1 MLSRLNTPLA
11 QIIILGFVAFCS
23 PGMFNSLSGL
33 GAGGRMGSDVAL
45 VDSAN
50 AALYACFAIVGFF
63 AGSVV
68 NTFGPKYTLM
78 VSTLGYIIYS
88 ASLWVYDVKENS
100 GFVIA
105 AGAILGCCAGVF
117 WTAQGAIMMAYP
129 GEQEKGRF
137 VSIFWTIFNLGGVLG
152 SLIPLGM
159 NLTNG
164 GHGGVSTATYTVFVV
179 IMGVGTVL
187 CVLIAPPSKV
197 VRKDGSTVE
206 VHANLGWKE
215 ELKGVLRV
223 VSEWRILALIPA
235 FLASNWF
242 YAYQFGLNA
251 IYFDIQTRALNGVV
265 YWAAQILASIM
276 LGFLLDYKGLPRRT
290 RGLLGLGVTAA
301 VSMAVWAGGLAFQL
315 TFDRSFSTPI
325 NWNTPGFGGPFFLY
339 LMYGFT
345 DALYQSYLYWLM
357 GAMSNDSNTLARY
370 AGFYKAVQSAGGAIS
385 FGIDAV
391 HTDLVI
397 ELAIC
402 WALVAISL
410 PLIFLVARQV
420 NNTNVEG
427 NVDVVGGEKRDLEK
441 LDSGKGTIMNKDDAS
456 F

>member
-1 MLSRLNTPLA
+1 MISRLNTPLA

-33 GAGGRMGSDVAL
+33 GAGGRMSSDVAL

-63 AGSVV
+63 AGSIV

-78 VSTLGYIIYS
+78 VGTLGYILYS

-105 AGAILGCCAGVF
+105 AGAILGCCAGIL

-129 GEQEKGRF
+129 NEQEKGRF

-159 NLTNG
+159 NLTSGNS
-164 GHGGVSTATYTVFVV
+164 GVSTATYTVFVV
-179 IMGVGTVL
+179 IMAVGTLL
-187 CVLIAPPSKV
+187 CLLIAPPQKV

-206 VHANLGWKE
+206 VHPNLGWKE
-215 ELKGVLRV
+215 ELKGVVRV
-223 VSEWRILALIPA
+223 LAEWRILALIPA

-251 IYFDIQTRALNGVV
+251 IYFDIKTRSLNGVV
-265 YWAAQILASIM
+265 YWAAQIVASIL
-276 LGFLLDYKGLPRRT
+276 LGILLDYNGLPRRT
-290 RGLLGLGVTAA
+290 RGLLGLAVTALIT
-301 VSMAVWAGGLAFQL
+301 MGVWAGGLAFQL
-315 TFDRSFSTPI
+315 TFDRSYDNPI
-325 NWNTPGFGGPFFLY
+325 SLTSPGFGGPFFLY
-339 LMYGFT
+339 MMYGFT

-391 HTDLVI
+391 HTSLLV
-397 ELAIC
+397 ELIIC
-402 WALVAISL
+402 WALVAVSL
-410 PLIFLVARQV
+410 PLIWLVARQV
-420 NNTNVEG
+420 SNTNVEET
-427 NVDVVGGEKRDLEK
+427 VEEKKDLEK
-441 LDSGKGTIMNKDDAS
+441 LDSGKGTIMSKDDAS
-456 F
+456 Y

>member
-1 MLSRLNTPLA
+1 
-11 QIIILGFVAFCS
+11 
-23 PGMFNSLSGL
+23 
-33 GAGGRMGSDVAL
+33 
-45 VDSAN
+45 
-50 AALYACFAIVGFF
+50 
-63 AGSVV
+63 
-68 NTFGPKYTLM
+68 
-78 VSTLGYIIYS
+78 
-88 ASLWVYDVKENS
+88 
-100 GFVIA
+100 
-105 AGAILGCCAGVF
+105 
-117 WTAQGAIMMAYP
+117 MMAYP

-187 CVLIAPPSKV
+187 CVLIAPPAKV

-215 ELKGVLRV
+215 EVKGVLRV

-265 YWAAQILASIM
+265 YWASQILASIM

-290 RGLLGLGVTAA
+290 RGLIGLAVTAC
-301 VSMAVWAGGLAFQL
+301 VTMGVWAGGLAFQL

-325 NWNTPGFGGPFFLY
+325 NWTDPGFGGPFFLY

-391 HTDLVI
+391 HTSLVV
-397 ELAIC
+397 ELVIC
-402 WALVAISL
+402 WALVAVSL
-410 PLIFLVARQV
+410 PMIWLVARQV
-420 NNTNVEG
+420 SNTNVEE
-427 NVDVVGGEKRDLEK
+427 NLDAVTDGEKKDLEK